1 MRRIIK
7 SDLIVLP
14 NGIFDGFIVIEDGKI
29 AEITN
34 KTPEGEIIDATG
46 NYVMAGF
53 IDIHTHGGGGFSFTE
68 SSPDEIVD
76 GCVFH
81 MTHGTTTIVPTVTTG
96 AFPIMREAVK
106 NIQIAKKNP
115 LARNL
120 LGAHMEGPYL
130 SPAQCGAQAPGHITE
145 PKPEEYVSLIEETGD
160 TIVRWTY
167 APERDKNGEFCKFLK
182 SHGIVA
188 SAGHTDAKYADMA
201 RAIDNGLNL
210 VTHLYSCTSTVTRD
224 HGFRSLGVIE
234 STFLRDEICA
244 EIIAD
249 GKHLPPDLVRM
260 IVKIK
265 GIDNIAAVTDSLSVA
280 GSPATCGVMSGVEY
294 IIEDGVAKLSDR
306 SAFAG
311 SVATADVLLRVLV
324 NECGFTLS
332 EASTMLSATP
342 ARLFGL
348 NKGKIEVGLDSDIV
362 VLDKDLEVQQ
372 IFIGS
377 VHMYKEKPTPLS

>member
-1 MRRIIK
+1 MKKALK
-7 SDLIVLP
+7 SNLIVLP
-14 NGIFDGFIVIEDGKI
+14 SGIFDGFIVIEDGKI

-34 KTPEGEIIDATG
+34 KAPKGEIIDATG

-68 SSPDEIVD
+68 SSPREIVD

-130 SPAQCGAQAPGHITE
+130 SPTQCGAQAPGHITE
-145 PKPEEYVSLIEETGD
+145 PKPEEYIPLVEETGD
-160 TIVRWTY
+160 TIIRWTY

-182 SHGIVA
+182 SHGIIA

-265 GIDNIAAVTDSLSVA
+265 GIDRVAAVTDSLSVA

-332 EASTMLSATP
+332 EASTMLSSTP

-348 NKGKIEVGLDSDIV
+348 NKGRLEVGLDSDIV
-362 VLDKDLEVQQ
+362 VLDKNFEVQKV
-372 IFIGS
+372 FVNGS
-377 VHMYKEKPTPLS
+377 LV

>member
-1 MRRIIK
+1 MMKKALK
-7 SDLIVLP
+7 SNLIVLP
-14 NGIFDGFIVIEDGKI
+14 NGIFDGYIIIEDGKI
-29 AEITN
+29 AEITD
-34 KTPEGEIIDATG
+34 TAPECEVTDLSGSYI
-46 NYVMAGF
+46 MAGF

-68 SSPDEIVD
+68 SSPEEIVA
-76 GCVFH
+76 GCNFH
-81 MTHGTTTIVPTVTTG
+81 LSHGTTTIVPTVTTG

-106 NIQIAKKNP
+106 NIQIAKSDKNV
-115 LARNL
+115 LGNI

-145 PKPEEYVSLIEETGD
+145 PKPEEYISLIEETGD

-167 APERDKNGEFCKFLK
+167 APERDTEGKFCRYLTER
-182 SHGIVA
+182 GIIV

-201 RAIDNGLNL
+201 TAIENGCNL
-210 VTHLYSCTSTVTRD
+210 ITHLYSCTSTVTRD

-234 STFLRDEICA
+234 STYLRDELTA

-265 GIDNIAAVTDSLSVA
+265 GIDRVAAVTDSLCVA
-280 GSPATCGVMSGVEY
+280 GSDATEGVMSGVAY
-294 IIEDGVAKLSDR
+294 IVEDGIAKLSDR

-348 NKGKIEVGLDSDIV
+348 NKGKLEAGLDADIV
-362 VLDKDLEVQQ
+362 VLDNNLTVYEIYVNGTKL
-372 IFIGS
+372 
-377 VHMYKEKPTPLS
+377 

>member
-1 MRRIIK
+1 MKKALK
-7 SDLIVLP
+7 SNLIVLP
-14 NGIFDGFIVIEDGKI
+14 NGILDGYVIIEDGKI
-29 AEITN
+29 AEITAN
-34 KTPEGEIIDATG
+34 APKCEVTDLSG

-130 SPAQCGAQAPGHITE
+130 SPSQCGAQAPGHITE
-145 PKPEEYVSLIEETGD
+145 PKPEEYIPLVEETGN
-160 TIVRWTY
+160 TIIRWTY
-167 APERDKNGEFCKFLK
+167 APERDKDGEFCKFLK

-188 SAGHTDAKYADMA
+188 SAGHTDAKYSDMA
-201 RAIDNGLNL
+201 LAIENGLSL

-265 GIDNIAAVTDSLSVA
+265 GIDRVAAVTDSLSVA

-348 NKGKIEVGLDSDIV
+348 NTGKLEVGLDSDIV
-362 VLDKDLEVQQ
+362 VLNKNFEVQQ
-372 IFIGS
+372 IFIRS
-377 VHMYKEKPTPLS
+377 IHMYKNED

>member
-1 MRRIIK
+1 MKKALK
-7 SDLIVLP
+7 SNLIVLP
-14 NGIFDGFIVIEDGKI
+14 SGIFDGYVIIENGKI
-29 AEITN
+29 ADVTAAAPDCEIC
-34 KTPEGEIIDATG
+34 DLSG

-68 SSPDEIVD
+68 SSPEEIVD

-106 NIQIAKKNP
+106 NIAIAKKNP

-130 SPAQCGAQAPGHITE
+130 SPAQCGAQAPEHITE
-145 PKPEEYVSLIEETGD
+145 PNPDEYIPLLEETGD

-167 APERDKNGEFCKFLK
+167 APERDTDGKFCKYLTDR
-182 SHGIVA
+182 GIIV

-201 RAIDNGLNL
+201 RAIENGCNL
-210 VTHLYSCTSTVTRD
+210 ITHLYSCTSTVTRD

-234 STFLRDEICA
+234 STYLRDELCA

-265 GIDNIAAVTDSLSVA
+265 GIDRVAAVTDSLSVA

-362 VLDKDLEVQQ
+362 VLNKDFEVQQ
-372 IFIGS
+372 VFVRS
-377 VHMYKEKPTPLS
+377 VHVYRN

>member
-1 MRRIIK
+1 MKKALK
-7 SDLIVLP
+7 SNLIVLP
-14 NGIFDGFIVIEDGKI
+14 DGIFDGYVIIEDGKI
-29 AEITN
+29 AEIT
-34 KTPEGEIIDATG
+34 ATAPDCEVSDLSD

-68 SSPDEIVD
+68 SSPEEIVD

-96 AFPIMREAVK
+96 AFSIMREAVK
-106 NIQIAKKNP
+106 NIAIAKKDP

-130 SPAQCGAQAPGHITE
+130 SPAQCGAQAPEHITE
-145 PKPEEYVSLIEETGD
+145 PNPDEYIPLLEETGD

-167 APERDKNGEFCKFLK
+167 APERDTDGKFCKYLTDR
-182 SHGIVA
+182 GIIV

-201 RAIDNGLNL
+201 RAIENGCNL
-210 VTHLYSCTSTVTRD
+210 ITHLYSCTSTVTRD

-234 STFLRDEICA
+234 STYLRDELCA

-265 GIDNIAAVTDSLSVA
+265 GIDRVAAVTDSLCVA
-280 GSPATCGVMSGVEY
+280 GSDAKEGVMSGVAY
-294 IIEDGVAKLSDR
+294 IVEDGIAKLSDR

-348 NKGKIEVGLDSDIV
+348 NKGKIEVGLDSDII
-362 VLDKDLEVQQ
+362 VLNKNFEVQQ

-377 VHMYKEKPTPLS
+377 IHTYKNNG

>member
-34 KTPEGEIIDATG
+34 KTPEGEIINATG

-106 NIQIAKKNP
+106 NIQIAKQNP
-115 LARNL
+115 LAFNL

-130 SPAQCGAQAPGHITE
+130 SPAQCGAQAPDHITE
-145 PKPEEYVSLIEETGD
+145 PNPDEYIPLLEETGD

-167 APERDKNGEFCKFLK
+167 APERDPEGKFCKYLTDR
-182 SHGIVA
+182 GIIV

-201 RAIDNGLNL
+201 RAIDNGCNL
-210 VTHLYSCTSTVTRD
+210 ITHLYSCTSTVTRD

-265 GIDNIAAVTDSLSVA
+265 GIDNVAAVTDSLSVA

-348 NKGKIEVGLDSDIV
+348 NKGRLEVGLDSDIV
-362 VLDKDLEVQQ
+362 VLDKNFEVQK
-372 IFIGS
+372 IFKGS
-377 VHMYKEKPTPLS
+377 IYSHKKQD

>member
-1 MRRIIK
+1 MKKALK
-7 SDLIVLP
+7 SNLIVLP
-14 NGIFDGFIVIEDGKI
+14 SGIFDGYVIIENGKI
-29 AEITN
+29 ADVTAAAPDCEICDLS
-34 KTPEGEIIDATG
+34 GS
-46 NYVMAGF
+46 YVMAGF

-68 SSPDEIVD
+68 SSPEEIVA
-76 GCVFH
+76 GCNFH
-81 MTHGTTTIVPTVTTG
+81 LKHGTTTIVPTVTTG

-106 NIQIAKKNP
+106 NIQIAKADKNA
-115 LARNL
+115 LGNI

-130 SPAQCGAQAPGHITE
+130 SPAQCGAQAPEHITE
-145 PKPEEYVSLIEETGD
+145 PKTDEYISLLEETGD

-167 APERDKNGEFCKFLK
+167 APERDTEGKFCKYLTDR
-182 SHGIVA
+182 GIIV

-201 RAIDNGLNL
+201 RAIENGCNL
-210 VTHLYSCTSTVTRD
+210 ITHLYSCTSTVTRD

-234 STFLRDEICA
+234 STYLRDELCA

-265 GIDNIAAVTDSLSVA
+265 GIDRVAAVTDSLSVA

-311 SVATADVLLRVLV
+311 SVATADVLLRTLV
-324 NECGFTLS
+324 RECGFTLS

-348 NKGKIEVGLDSDIV
+348 NKGKIEKELDADFV
-362 VLDKDLEVQQ
+362 VLDNSLKVQKV
-372 IFIGS
+372 FVNGNL
-377 VHMYKEKPTPLS
+377 V

>member
-1 MRRIIK
+1 MKTALK
-7 SDLIVLP
+7 SNLIVLP
-14 NGIFDGFIVIEDGKI
+14 NGIFDGYIIIENGKI
-29 AEITN
+29 AEITE
-34 KTPEGEIIDATG
+34 KRPEGEIIDATG

-81 MTHGTTTIVPTVTTG
+81 MRHGTTTIVPTVTTG
-96 AFPIMREAVK
+96 PFPIMREAVK
-106 NIQIAKKNP
+106 NIAIAKQNP

-145 PKPEEYVSLIEETGD
+145 PKPEEYISLIEETGN

-167 APERDKNGEFCKFLK
+167 APERDKDGEFCRFLK
-182 SHGIVA
+182 DHGIVA
-188 SAGHTDAKYADMA
+188 SAGHTDAKYTDMA
-201 RAIDNGLNL
+201 RAIENGLSL

-234 STFLRDEICA
+234 STFLRDELTA

-265 GIDNIAAVTDSLSVA
+265 GIDRVAAVTDSLCVA
-280 GSPATCGVMSGVEY
+280 GSDAKEGVMSGVAY
-294 IIEDGVAKLSDR
+294 IVEDGIAKLSDR

-342 ARLFGL
+342 ARIHGL
-348 NKGKIEVGLDSDIV
+348 SKGKLEAGLDADIV
-362 VLDKDLEVQQ
+362 VLNNELTIREVYVS
-372 IFIGS
+372 GT
-377 VHMYKEKPTPLS
+377 KL

>member
-1 MRRIIK
+1 MKNIIK

-14 NGIFDGFIVIEDGKI
+14 SGIFDGFIVIEDGKI
-29 AEITN
+29 AEITE
-34 KTPEGEIIDATG
+34 KCPEGEIIDATG

-130 SPAQCGAQAPGHITE
+130 SPTQCGAQAPGHITE
-145 PKPEEYVSLIEETGD
+145 PKPEEYVSLIEGTGD

-182 SHGIVA
+182 SHGIIA
-188 SAGHTDAKYADMA
+188 SAGHTDAKYSDMA
-201 RAIDNGLNL
+201 RAIDNGLSL

-265 GIDNIAAVTDSLSVA
+265 GIDNVAAVTDSLSVA

-311 SVATADVLLRVLV
+311 SVATADVLLRTLV

-348 NKGKIEVGLDSDIV
+348 NTGKLEVGLDSDIV
-362 VLDKDLEVQQ
+362 VLNKDFEVQQ
-372 IFIGS
+372 VFVRS
-377 VHMYKEKPTPLS
+377 VHVYRN

>member
-1 MRRIIK
+1 MKKALK
-7 SDLIVLP
+7 SNRIVLP
-14 NGIFDGFIVIEDGKI
+14 NGIFDGYIIIEDGKI
-29 AEITN
+29 AEITASA
-34 KTPEGEIIDATG
+34 PDCEVADLVDSYI
-46 NYVMAGF
+46 MAGF

-68 SSPDEIVD
+68 SSPEEIVK
-76 GCVFH
+76 GCNFH
-81 MTHGTTTIVPTVTTG
+81 LTHGTTTIVPTVTTG

-106 NIQIAKKNP
+106 NIQIAMKDEN
-115 LARNL
+115 ARGNI

-130 SPAQCGAQAPGHITE
+130 SPAQCGAQAPGHITV
-145 PKPEEYVSLIEETGD
+145 PKAEEYTSLIEETGD

-167 APERDKNGEFCKFLK
+167 APERDDGGFCKYLTDR
-182 SHGIVA
+182 GIVV

-201 RAIDNGLNL
+201 RAIENGCNL
-210 VTHLYSCTSTVTRD
+210 ITHLYSCTSTVTRD

-234 STFLRDEICA
+234 STYLRDELCA

-265 GIDNIAAVTDSLSVA
+265 GIDNVAAVTDSLCVA
-280 GSPATCGVMSGVEY
+280 GSDAKEGVMSGVAY
-294 IIEDGVAKLSDR
+294 IVEDGIAKLSDR

-324 NECGFTLS
+324 NECGFSIS

-377 VHMYKEKPTPLS
+377 VHMYKNQG

>member
-1 MRRIIK
+1 MKKALK
-7 SDLIVLP
+7 SNLIVLP
-14 NGIFDGFIVIEDGKI
+14 NGIFDGYIIIENGKI
-29 AEITN
+29 AEITESAPDCEV
-34 KTPEGEIIDATG
+34 TDLSD

-106 NIQIAKKNP
+106 NIQIAKNNP

-145 PKPEEYVSLIEETGD
+145 PKPEEYISLVEETGD

-167 APERDKNGEFCKFLK
+167 APERDKDGEFCKFLK
-182 SHGIVA
+182 SHGIIA

-201 RAIDNGLNL
+201 RAINNGLNL

-265 GIDNIAAVTDSLSVA
+265 GIDNVAAVTDSLSVA

-348 NKGKIEVGLDSDIV
+348 NKGKLEIGLDSDIV
-362 VLDKDLEVQQ
+362 VLDKNFEVQK
-372 IFIGS
+372 IFKGS
-377 VHMYKEKPTPLS
+377 IHSHKKQD

>member
-1 MRRIIK
+1 MKKALK
-7 SDLIVLP
+7 SNLIVLP
-14 NGIFDGFIVIEDGKI
+14 NGIFDGYIIIENGKI
-29 AEITN
+29 AEITESAPDCEV
-34 KTPEGEIIDATG
+34 TDLSG

-265 GIDNIAAVTDSLSVA
+265 GIDNVAAVTDSLSVA

-324 NECGFTLS
+324 NECGFTIS

-348 NKGKIEVGLDSDIV
+348 NKGRLEVGLDSDIV
-362 VLDKDLEVQQ
+362 LLDKNFEVQK
-372 IFIGS
+372 IFIGN
-377 VHMYKEKPTPLS
+377 VYTTKNQD

>member
-1 MRRIIK
+1 MKKALK
-7 SDLIVLP
+7 SNLIVLP
-14 NGIFDGFIVIEDGKI
+14 NGIFDGYIITEDGKI
-29 AEITN
+29 AEIT
-34 KTPEGEIIDATG
+34 KTAPDCEVTDFSGS
-46 NYVMAGF
+46 YVMAGF

-68 SSPDEIVD
+68 SSPEEIVK
-76 GCVFH
+76 GCNFH
-81 MTHGTTTIVPTVTTG
+81 LTHGTTTIVPTVTTG

-106 NIQIAKKNP
+106 NIQIAKRDKNA
-115 LARNL
+115 LGNI

-145 PKPEEYVSLIEETGD
+145 PKADEYVSLIEETGD

-167 APERDKNGEFCKFLK
+167 APERDKSGEFCKFLK
-182 SHGIVA
+182 DRGIVA
-188 SAGHTDAKYADMA
+188 SAGHTDAKYADMEI
-201 RAIDNGLNL
+201 AIENGCNL
-210 VTHLYSCTSTVTRD
+210 ITHLYSCTSTVTRD

-234 STFLRDEICA
+234 STYLRDELTA

-265 GIDNIAAVTDSLSVA
+265 GIDRVAAVTDSLCVA
-280 GSPATCGVMSGVEY
+280 GSEAKSGVMSGVAY
-294 IIEDGVAKLSDR
+294 IVEDGVAKLSDR

-311 SVATADVLLRVLV
+311 SVATADVLLRTLV

-342 ARLFGL
+342 ARLHGL
-348 NKGKIEVGLDSDIV
+348 NIGKLESGLDADIV
-362 VLDKDLEVQQ
+362 VLDKELTVREVY
-372 IFIGS
+372 
-377 VHMYKEKPTPLS
+377 VRETKL

>member
-14 NGIFDGFIVIEDGKI
+14 NGIFDGYIVIEDGKI
-29 AEITN
+29 AEITD
-34 KTPEGEIIDATG
+34 KVPEGELIDTTG

-68 SSPDEIVD
+68 SSPREIVD

-106 NIQIAKKNP
+106 NIQIAKQNP
-115 LARNL
+115 LAFNL

-130 SPAQCGAQAPGHITE
+130 SPAQCGAQAPDHITE
-145 PKPEEYVSLIEETGD
+145 PNPDEYIPLLEETGD

-167 APERDKNGEFCKFLK
+167 APERDPEGKFCKYLTDR
-182 SHGIVA
+182 GIIV

-201 RAIDNGLNL
+201 RAIDNGCNL
-210 VTHLYSCTSTVTRD
+210 ITHLYSCTSTVTRD

-234 STFLRDEICA
+234 STYLRDELCA

-265 GIDNIAAVTDSLSVA
+265 GIDNVAAVTDSLSVA

-294 IIEDGVAKLSDR
+294 IIEDGIAKLSDR

-348 NKGKIEVGLDSDIV
+348 NKGKLEVGLDSDIV
-362 VLDKDLEVQQ
+362 VLDKNFEVQK
-372 IFIGS
+372 IFKGS
-377 VHMYKEKPTPLS
+377 IYSHKKQD

>member
-1 MRRIIK
+1 MKTALK
-7 SDLIVLP
+7 SNLIVLP
-14 NGIFDGFIVIEDGKI
+14 SGIFDGYVIVEDGKI
-29 AEITN
+29 AEITQN
-34 KTPEGEIIDATG
+34 APECEITDLSG
-46 NYVMAGF
+46 NYIMAGF

-68 SSPDEIVD
+68 STPEEIVK
-76 GCVFH
+76 GCNFH
-81 MTHGTTTIVPTVTTG
+81 LTHGTTTIVPTVTTG

-106 NIQIAKKNP
+106 NIQIAKNDKNA
-115 LARNL
+115 LGNI

-145 PKPEEYVSLIEETGD
+145 PKPEEYISLIEETGN

-182 SHGIVA
+182 DHGIIA
-188 SAGHTDAKYADMA
+188 SAGHTDAKYSDMA
-201 RAIDNGLNL
+201 VAIDNGCNL
-210 VTHLYSCTSTVTRD
+210 ITHLYSCTSTVTRD

-234 STFLRDEICA
+234 STYLRDELTA

-265 GIDNIAAVTDSLSVA
+265 GIDRVAAVTDSLCVA
-280 GSPATCGVMSGVEY
+280 GSDAKEGVMSGVEY
-294 IIEDGVAKLSDR
+294 IVEDGVAKLSDR

-311 SVATADVLLRVLV
+311 SVATADVLLRTLV
-324 NECGFTLS
+324 NECGFTLC

-342 ARLFGL
+342 ARLHGL
-348 NKGKIEVGLDSDIV
+348 NKGKLEAGLDADIV
-362 VLDKDLEVQQ
+362 VLDNDLKIQE
-372 IFIGS
+372 IFVDGHII
-377 VHMYKEKPTPLS
+377 PLT

>member
-29 AEITN
+29 AEITD
-34 KTPEGEIIDATG
+34 KCPEGEMIDATG
-46 NYVMAGF
+46 NYIMAGF

-68 SSPDEIVD
+68 SSPEEIVA
-76 GCVFH
+76 GCNFH
-81 MTHGTTTIVPTVTTG
+81 LKHGTTTIVPTVTTG

-106 NIQIAKKNP
+106 NIQIAKADKNA
-115 LARNL
+115 LGNI

-130 SPAQCGAQAPGHITE
+130 SPAQCGAQAPEHITE
-145 PKPEEYVSLIEETGD
+145 PKPDEYISLLEETGN

-167 APERDKNGEFCKFLK
+167 APERDTEGKFCKYLTDR
-182 SHGIVA
+182 GIIV

-201 RAIDNGLNL
+201 RAIENGCNL
-210 VTHLYSCTSTVTRD
+210 ITHLYSCTSTVTRD

-234 STFLRDEICA
+234 STYLRDELTA

-265 GIDNIAAVTDSLSVA
+265 GIDRVAAVTDSLCVA
-280 GSPATCGVMSGVEY
+280 GSDAKEGVMSGVAY
-294 IIEDGVAKLSDR
+294 IVEDGIAKLSDR

-311 SVATADVLLRVLV
+311 SVATADVLLRTLV

-342 ARLFGL
+342 AKLHGL
-348 NKGKIEVGLDSDIV
+348 GKGKLEAGLDADIV
-362 VLDKDLEVQQ
+362 AVDENLQ
-372 IFIGS
+372 IAQVYVSG
-377 VHMYKEKPTPLS
+377 VRVN

>member
-1 MRRIIK
+1 MRKIIK

-14 NGIFDGFIVIEDGKI
+14 SGIFDGFIVIEDGKI
-29 AEITN
+29 AEITE
-34 KTPEGEIIDATG
+34 KLPEGEMIDATG

-53 IDIHTHGGGGFSFTE
+53 VDIHTHGGGGFSFTE
-68 SSPDEIVD
+68 SSSEEIVD

-96 AFPIMREAVK
+96 AFSIMREAVK
-106 NIQIAKKNP
+106 NIAIAKKNP

-130 SPAQCGAQAPGHITE
+130 SPAQCGAQAPEHITE
-145 PKPEEYVSLIEETGD
+145 PKPDEYIPLLEETGD

-167 APERDKNGEFCKFLK
+167 APERDKDGKFCKYLTDR
-182 SHGIVA
+182 GIIV

-201 RAIDNGLNL
+201 LAIENGLSL
-210 VTHLYSCTSTVTRD
+210 VTQLYSCTSTVTRD

-234 STFLRDEICA
+234 STYLRDELCA

-265 GIDNIAAVTDSLSVA
+265 GIDNVAAVTDSLSVA

-311 SVATADVLLRVLV
+311 SVATADVLLRTLV
-324 NECGFTLS
+324 RECGFTLP

-348 NKGKIEVGLDSDIV
+348 NTGKLEVGLDSDIV
-362 VLDKDLEVQQ
+362 VLNKDFEVQQ
-372 IFIGS
+372 VFVRS
-377 VHMYKEKPTPLS
+377 THMYKNKD

>member
-1 MRRIIK
+1 MKKALK
-7 SDLIVLP
+7 SNLIVLRS
-14 NGIFDGFIVIEDGKI
+14 GIFDGYVIIEDGKI
-29 AEITN
+29 ADVTAAAPDCEVC
-34 KTPEGEIIDATG
+34 DLSG

-68 SSPDEIVD
+68 SSPEEIVA
-76 GCVFH
+76 GCNFH
-81 MTHGTTTIVPTVTTG
+81 LAHGTTTIVPTVTTG

-106 NIQIAKKNP
+106 NIQIAKADKNA
-115 LARNL
+115 LGNI

-130 SPAQCGAQAPGHITE
+130 SPAQCGAQAPEHITE
-145 PKPEEYVSLIEETGD
+145 PKPDEYISLLEETGD

-167 APERDKNGEFCKFLK
+167 APERDTEGKFCKYLTDR
-182 SHGIVA
+182 GIIV
-188 SAGHTDAKYADMA
+188 SAGHTDAKYSDMA
-201 RAIDNGLNL
+201 LAIENGLSL

-265 GIDNIAAVTDSLSVA
+265 GIDKVAAVTDSLSVA
-280 GSPATCGVMSGVEY
+280 GSTAKCGVMSGVEY

-348 NKGKIEVGLDSDIV
+348 NKGKLEASLDADIV
-362 VLDKDLEVQQ
+362 ILTHELTVQE
-372 IFIGS
+372 IYINGT
-377 VHMYKEKPTPLS
+377 KL

>member
-29 AEITN
+29 AEITD
-34 KTPEGEIIDATG
+34 KVPKGEIIDATG

-68 SSPDEIVD
+68 SSPEEIVD

-106 NIQIAKKNP
+106 NIAIAKQNP

-130 SPAQCGAQAPGHITE
+130 SPAQCGAQAPGHITA
-145 PKPEEYVSLIEETGD
+145 PDPEEYISLIEETGN

-182 SHGIVA
+182 EHGIVA
-188 SAGHTDAKYADMA
+188 SAGHTDAKYEDMA
-201 RAIDNGLNL
+201 RAIENGLSL

-234 STFLRDEICA
+234 STFLRDELTA

-265 GIDNIAAVTDSLSVA
+265 GIDRVAAVTDSLCVA
-280 GSPATCGVMSGVEY
+280 GSPATSGVMSGVEY
-294 IIEDGVAKLSDR
+294 IVEDGVAKLSDR

-311 SVATADVLLRVLV
+311 SVATADVLLRTLV
-324 NECGFTLS
+324 CECGFTLP

-342 ARLFGL
+342 ARIHGL
-348 NKGKIEVGLDSDIV
+348 NKGKLEAGLDADIV
-362 VLDKDLEVQQ
+362 VVDLELQVREVYVS
-372 IFIGS
+372 GT
-377 VHMYKEKPTPLS
+377 KL

>member
-1 MRRIIK
+1 MKNALK
-7 SDLIVLP
+7 SNRIVLP
-14 NGIFDGFIVIEDGKI
+14 NGIFDGYIVIEDGKI
-29 AEITN
+29 AEIT
-34 KTPEGEIIDATG
+34 KTAPDCDITDLSDS
-46 NYVMAGF
+46 YVMAGF

-68 SSPDEIVD
+68 SSPEEIVK
-76 GCVFH
+76 GCNFH
-81 MTHGTTTIVPTVTTG
+81 LTHGTTTIVPTVTTG

-106 NIQIAKKNP
+106 NIKMAKSDKNA
-115 LARNL
+115 LGNI

-145 PKPEEYVSLIEETGD
+145 PKPDKYISLIDETGD

-182 SHGIVA
+182 DHGIIA

-234 STFLRDEICA
+234 STYLRDELTA

-265 GIDNIAAVTDSLSVA
+265 GIDRVAAVTDSLCVA
-280 GSPATCGVMSGVEY
+280 GSEAKSSVMSGVEY
-294 IIEDGVAKLSDR
+294 IVEDGVAKLSDR

-311 SVATADVLLRVLV
+311 SVATADVLLRTLV
-324 NECGFTLS
+324 NECGFSLS

-342 ARLFGL
+342 ARLHGL
-348 NKGKIEVGLDSDIV
+348 NKGKLESGLDADIV
-362 VLDKDLEVQQ
+362 AVSKDLQVAKVYVS
-372 IFIGS
+372 G
-377 VHMYKEKPTPLS
+377 KEI

>member
-14 NGIFDGFIVIEDGKI
+14 NGIFDGYIVIEDGKI

-34 KTPEGEIIDATG
+34 KVPEGELIDATG

-68 SSPDEIVD
+68 SSPREIVD

-106 NIQIAKKNP
+106 NIQIAKQNP
-115 LARNL
+115 LAFNL

-130 SPAQCGAQAPGHITE
+130 SPAQCGAQAPDHITE
-145 PKPEEYVSLIEETGD
+145 PKPEEYISLLEETGD

-167 APERDKNGEFCKFLK
+167 APERDPEGKFCKYLTDR
-182 SHGIVA
+182 GIIV

-234 STFLRDEICA
+234 STYLRDELCA

-265 GIDNIAAVTDSLSVA
+265 GIDNVAAVTDSLSVA
-280 GSPATCGVMSGVEY
+280 GSPATSGVMSGVEY
-294 IIEDGVAKLSDR
+294 IIEDGIAKLSDR

-348 NKGKIEVGLDSDIV
+348 NKGKLEVGLDSDIV
-362 VLDKDLEVQQ
+362 VLDKNFEVQK
-372 IFIGS
+372 IFKGS
-377 VHMYKEKPTPLS
+377 IYSHKKQD

>member
-1 MRRIIK
+1 MRKALK
-7 SDLIVLP
+7 SNLIVLP
-14 NGIFDGFIVIEDGKI
+14 SGIFDGYVIIENGKI
-29 AEITN
+29 ADVTAAAPDCEVTDLS
-34 KTPEGEIIDATG
+34 GS
-46 NYVMAGF
+46 YVMAGF
-53 IDIHTHGGGGFSFTE
+53 IDIHTHGGGGSSFTE
-68 SSPDEIVD
+68 SSPDEIVK
-76 GCVFH
+76 GCNFH
-81 MTHGTTTIVPTVTTG
+81 LRHGTTTIVPTITTG

-106 NIQIAKKNP
+106 NIAIAKQNP

-145 PKPEEYVSLIEETGD
+145 PKPEEYISLIEETGD

-167 APERDKNGEFCKFLK
+167 APERDKDSKFCRFLK
-182 SHGIVA
+182 DHGIVA
-188 SAGHTDAKYADMA
+188 SAGHTDAKYADMV

-234 STFLRDEICA
+234 STFLRDDLYA

-265 GIDNIAAVTDSLSVA
+265 GIDRVAAVTDSLSVA
-280 GSPATCGVMSGVEY
+280 GSTAKCGVMSGVEY

-311 SVATADVLLRVLV
+311 SVATADVLLRTLV

-332 EASTMLSATP
+332 EASTMLSTTP
-342 ARLFGL
+342 AKIFGL
-348 NKGKIEVGLDSDIV
+348 NKGKLEVGLDSDIV
-362 VLDKDLEVQQ
+362 VLNKDFEVQK
-372 IFIGS
+372 IIIGE
-377 VHMYKEKPTPLS
+377 VYTTKKQD

>member
-1 MRRIIK
+1 MKKALK
-7 SDLIVLP
+7 SNLIVLP
-14 NGIFDGFIVIEDGKI
+14 SGIFDGYVIIENGKI
-29 AEITN
+29 ADVTAAAPDCEICDLS
-34 KTPEGEIIDATG
+34 GS
-46 NYVMAGF
+46 YVMAGF

-68 SSPDEIVD
+68 SSPEEIVA
-76 GCVFH
+76 GCNFH
-81 MTHGTTTIVPTVTTG
+81 LKHGTTTIVPTVTTG

-106 NIQIAKKNP
+106 NIQIAKADKNA
-115 LARNL
+115 LGNI

-130 SPAQCGAQAPGHITE
+130 SPAQCGAQAPEHITE
-145 PKPEEYVSLIEETGD
+145 PKSDEYISLLEETGD

-167 APERDKNGEFCKFLK
+167 APERDTEGKFCKYLTDR
-182 SHGIVA
+182 GIIV

-201 RAIDNGLNL
+201 RAIENGCNL
-210 VTHLYSCTSTVTRD
+210 ITHLYSCTSTVTRD

-234 STFLRDEICA
+234 STYLRDELCA

-265 GIDNIAAVTDSLSVA
+265 GIDRVAAVTDSLCVA
-280 GSPATCGVMSGVEY
+280 GSDAKEGVMSGVAY
-294 IIEDGVAKLSDR
+294 IVEDGIAKLSDR

-348 NKGKIEVGLDSDIV
+348 NKGKLEAGLDADIV
-362 VLDKDLEVQQ
+362 ILTHKLTVREVY
-372 IFIGS
+372 INGT
-377 VHMYKEKPTPLS
+377 KL

>member
-1 MRRIIK
+1 MKKALK
-7 SDLIVLP
+7 SNLIVLP
-14 NGIFDGFIVIEDGKI
+14 NGIFDGYVIIEDGKI
-29 AEITN
+29 AEITAN
-34 KTPEGEIIDATG
+34 APKCEVTDFSG

-68 SSPDEIVD
+68 SSPEEIVA
-76 GCVFH
+76 GCNFH
-81 MTHGTTTIVPTVTTG
+81 LKHGTTTIVPTVTTG

-106 NIQIAKKNP
+106 NIQIAKADKNA
-115 LARNL
+115 LGNI

-130 SPAQCGAQAPGHITE
+130 SPAQCGAQAPEHITE
-145 PKPEEYVSLIEETGD
+145 PKPDEYISLLEETGD

-167 APERDKNGEFCKFLK
+167 APERDTEGKFCKYLTER
-182 SHGIVA
+182 GIIV
-188 SAGHTDAKYADMA
+188 SAGHTDAKYSDMA
-201 RAIDNGLNL
+201 LAIENGLSL

-265 GIDNIAAVTDSLSVA
+265 GIDRVAAVTDSLCVA
-280 GSPATCGVMSGVEY
+280 RSDATEGVMSGVAY
-294 IIEDGVAKLSDR
+294 IVEDGIAKLSDR

-311 SVATADVLLRVLV
+311 SVATADVLLRTLV

-348 NKGKIEVGLDSDIV
+348 NKGKLEASLDADIV
-362 VLDKDLEVQQ
+362 ILTHELTVREIYINGTKL
-372 IFIGS
+372 
-377 VHMYKEKPTPLS
+377 

>member
-7 SDLIVLP
+7 SNLIVLP
-14 NGIFDGFIVIEDGKI
+14 SGIFDGFIVIEDGKI
-29 AEITN
+29 AEITE
-34 KTPEGEIIDATG
+34 KAPEGEMIDATG

-53 IDIHTHGGGGFSFTE
+53 VDIHTHGGGGFSFTE
-68 SSPDEIVD
+68 ASPDEIVD

-115 LARNL
+115 LVRNL

-145 PKPEEYVSLIEETGD
+145 PKPEEYISLVEETGN

-167 APERDKNGEFCKFLK
+167 APERDKDGEFCRFLK
-182 SHGIVA
+182 EHGILA
-188 SAGHTDAKYADMA
+188 SAGHTDAKYSDMA
-201 RAIDNGLNL
+201 LAIENGLSL

-234 STFLRDEICA
+234 STFLRDELCA

-265 GIDNIAAVTDSLSVA
+265 GIDNVAAVTDSLCVA
-280 GSPATCGVMSGVEY
+280 GSPATSGVMSGVEY
-294 IIEDGVAKLSDR
+294 IVEDGVAKLSDR

-311 SVATADVLLRVLV
+311 SVATADVLLRTLV

-348 NKGKIEVGLDSDIV
+348 NTGKLEVGLDSDIV
-362 VLDKDLEVQQ
+362 VLNKDFEVQQ
-372 IFIGS
+372 VFVRS
-377 VHMYKEKPTPLS
+377 THTYKNQD

>member
-34 KTPEGEIIDATG
+34 KAPEGEIIDATG

-68 SSPDEIVD
+68 SSPREIVD

-106 NIQIAKKNP
+106 NIQIAKQNP
-115 LARNL
+115 LAFNL

-130 SPAQCGAQAPGHITE
+130 SPAQCGAQAPDHITE
-145 PKPEEYVSLIEETGD
+145 PNPDEYIPLLEETGD

-167 APERDKNGEFCKFLK
+167 APERDPEGKFCKYLTDR
-182 SHGIVA
+182 GIIV

-201 RAIDNGLNL
+201 RAIDNGCNL
-210 VTHLYSCTSTVTRD
+210 ITHLYSCTSTVTRD

-234 STFLRDEICA
+234 STYLRDELCA

-265 GIDNIAAVTDSLSVA
+265 GIDNVAAVTDSLSVA
-280 GSPATCGVMSGVEY
+280 GSTATSGVMSGVEY
-294 IIEDGVAKLSDR
+294 IIEDGIAKLSDR

-311 SVATADVLLRVLV
+311 SIATADVLLRVLV

-348 NKGKIEVGLDSDIV
+348 NKGKLEVGLDSDIV
-362 VLDKDLEVQQ
+362 VLDKNFEVQK
-372 IFIGS
+372 IFKGS
-377 VHMYKEKPTPLS
+377 IYSHKKQD